1 MEKSITVCMGETM
14 TAKAA
19 SRIAMGIGS
28 IDARILLRRGN
39 MTVNAKSLMGL
50 ISLGLRDGD
59 EVCAMAEG
67 PQAQQAIDALA
78 RLLGA

>member
-1 MEKSITVCMGETM
+1 MERMITVCLGENM

-19 SRIAMGIGS
+19 SRIAMGIAS

-50 ISLGLRDGD
+50 VTLGLSDGD

-67 PQAQQAIDALA
+67 PQAAAALDELA

>member
-1 MEKSITVCMGETM
+1 MERTITVCMGENM

-50 ISLGLRDGD
+50 VSLSLRDGD
-59 EVCAMAEG
+59 EVLAVGDG
-67 PQAQQAIDALA
+67 PQAQLAIDELA